1 MSAKGTSA
9 KGMGAKGPGFPPASV
24 SRPPLLDGDGRDR
37 SFRATVYDLLTVGA
51 RMQAVRDR
59 LAAEMGVTGPQ
70 YGILMAVSHAQDE
83 EGGAGVRAIARRLH
97 VSGPFVTAQVNRLV
111 AAGLVEKRPN
121 PADGRGVIL
130 RVSAAGRAAL
140 DRTAPAIRDA
150 NDRFFAPLD
159 RDDFEALSDIAARL
173 VESSEAAVAAFGAG
187 AAEDARR

>member
-1 MSAKGTSA
+1 MTKKSS
-9 KGMGAKGPGFPPASV
+9 GAFPPASV
-24 SRPPLLDGDGRDR
+24 SRAPLLDGDGRDR

-51 RMQAVRDR
+51 RMEAVRDR

-70 YGILMAVSHAQDE
+70 YAILMAVAHAQDE
-83 EGGAGVRAIARRLH
+83 EGGAGVRAVARRLH

-111 AAGLVEKRPN
+111 ADKLIEKTPN

-130 RVSAAGRAAL
+130 RLTKRGRAAVEK
-140 DRTAPAIRDA
+140 TAPAIRDA

-173 VESSEAAVAAFGAG
+173 VDSSEAAVAAF
-187 AAEDARR
+187 EDVVADEGTKQVGR